1 MPKVIISDTSCLIL
15 LSQIG
20 ELDILRKV
28 YGTVAITADI
38 LSEFD
43 EEIPAW
49 IEVLKVKDL
58 QRQRIL
64 QTQIDLGEAS
74 AIALALESDNA
85 TLILDDLKA
94 RRLAEKLQ
102 LNVTGTVGVMIRAK
116 HMGIIPSIKPFL
128 TEIKQTKFRVS
139 NELEAMAL
147 KIAGEI

>member
-28 YGTVAITADI
+28 YGSVAITPDI

-43 EEIPAW
+43 EEIPDW
-49 IEVLKVKDL
+49 IEVMQVKDL

-64 QTQIDLGEAS
+64 QTQIDRGEAS

-116 HMGIIPSIKPFL
+116 HKGIIPSIKPFL
-128 TEIKQTKFRVS
+128 AEIKQTKFRIS
-139 NELEAMAL
+139 SELETTAL
-147 KIAGEI
+147 KIAGET